1 MYEYLVN
8 PTVLLC
14 LAITLV
20 CVSLLY
26 FVLKR
31 SITMLENAQMEQ
43 AKVLQSFIER
53 VDMNHVNLMSSHG
66 NTNTYEEIVNNEPL
80 INQNELMNQ
89 TNELIDVSEDE
100 EESSDEDESSDGES
114 SDEEESSDDEENG
127 VIDDDEQKDE
137 DAENQEEIDINQM
150 ESVEDG
156 IKIVQM
162 DNFEIESL
170 EDVDVSD
177 LKDEDED
184 EGSKK
189 IVELPSMDHHVEN
202 MLDDENESSDDES
215 SDDDSSEDEKNT
227 HEENNIVVNE
237 IKVNKENDMDES
249 VINDGNDNF
258 SEKSDITVNYKT
270 LSVKILRSMAI
281 ENGLMSEGEKK
292 NKKEL
297 IELLENK

>member
-31 SITMLENAQMEQ
+31 SISMLENAQMEQ

-53 VDMNHVNLMSSHG
+53 VDMNHVNIMSSPVNNNH
-66 NTNTYEEIVNNEPL
+66 YEETVQNEPL
-80 INQNELMNQ
+80 
-89 TNELIDVSEDE
+89 TNEVVKSENNLIDVSD
-100 EESSDEDESSDGES
+100 DESDSD
-114 SDEEESSDDEENG
+114 SDSDSESSDDESENEYEN
-127 VIDDDEQKDE
+127 DETEQNNE
-137 DAENQEEIDINQM
+137 PQTETENQEEININQL

-177 LKDEDED
+177 LKDTDD
-184 EGSKK
+184 TMKVFNLQQTEGPMEQRLK
-189 IVELPSMDHHVEN
+189 N
-202 MLDDENESSDDES
+202 MLDDNE
-215 SDDDSSEDEKNT
+215 SSEDESSEDESSEDESN
-227 HEENNIVVNE
+227 HAGEDNVENNNVTDKIM
-237 IKVNKENDMDES
+237 VNKENDTVKE
-249 VINDGNDNF
+249 NDNF

-270 LSVKILRSMAI
+270 LSVKILRTMAI
-281 ENGLMSEGEKK
+281 ENGLMTEGEKK
-292 NKKEL
+292 NKKEI